1 MRISDWSSDV
11 CSPISMHAEVGAY
24 ASERGIDVLLAFG
37 PASAHAAQAFG
48 AGARTFDSMDELN
61 RHLPSLIP
69 AHILVKGSRSTRMER
84 VVRAF
89 EEYLI
94 NHEEEIGKASCRERV
109 CQYV

>member
-1 MRISDWSSDV
+1 MGEV
-11 CSPISMHAEVGAY
+11 GANGPAMHAEVGAY

-69 AHILVKGSRSTRMER
+69 AHILRSEEHTSELQSLMRNSYALLRLKKQHLQQHNYTTR
-84 VVRAF
+84 
-89 EEYLI
+89 
-94 NHEEEIGKASCRERV
+94 
-109 CQYV
+109 